1 MAGFAS
7 CISSRRNEQSR
18 FEFSFSFSLLAIY
31 YQERKSNSVPN
42 ELAKCVFPSRFQK
55 NCKSRS
61 RIKITIFILD
71 ELSNKSVETSI
82 TFHHWQPSITNMWR
96 IEIRNL
102 IFELLPL
109 VRIWNGPRYPMEYW
123 KYDFIRITVFL
134 LRAFNQKLSLQI
146 AIKINS
152 KYLFFVFCIARIK
165 GIGRNVGRTRLKS
178 RRTSRRKLEN
188 CRRIE
193 FLEEKRYLF

>member
-1 MAGFAS
+1 MRLG
-7 CISSRRNEQSR
+7 IGTKWPVSRRVFRRGETSKVDRVSN
-18 FEFSFSFSLLAIY
+18 FLFLFSFSRFIIKKGNRILFRTNWQSVLFVWYIQIPEKL
-31 YQERKSNSVPN
+31 QKSKSY
-42 ELAKCVFPSRFQK
+42 K
-55 NCKSRS
+55 NYDIHFRWA
-61 RIKITIFILD
+61 
-71 ELSNKSVETSI
+71 ENKSVETSI

-102 IFELLPL
+102 IFKLLPL

-152 KYLFFVFCIARIK
+152 KYFFFVFCIAT
-165 GIGRNVGRTRLKS
+165 RNQRNR
-178 RRTSRRKLEN
+178 
-188 CRRIE
+188 
-193 FLEEKRYLF
+193 